1 MTFEIPARDRDV
13 NDSAAEPKSSAKP
26 QLTSLLDNDMLAR
39 LERLRL
45 RPKRRLTNRSQG
57 EHLAGK
63 GGTSIEF
70 SDYRDYV
77 AGDDMRYV
85 DWNVFSRL
93 HRPYVKQ
100 YQYEEEMHVV
110 ILIDASSSMQFEDK
124 FLRAKQMA
132 AALGL
137 MGLLNVERVSVY
149 SCNHVG
155 QRPVLLPPCTGR
167 ANMSRLFAFLETL
180 KAGGDFPV
188 DQAVE
193 AVLARHRGR
202 GIAVVLSD
210 FLTFGDLTRPL
221 NLLFSA
227 GLEVCAV
234 QVLGPSEIDPEL
246 TGDLRFVDSET
257 GHTLDVSSVGDLL
270 GIYQQHRLGLE
281 EELAQ
286 HCRSRSGRFLAI
298 SARDSLSWVLF
309 DLLRRRGWVQ

>member
-1 MTFEIPARDRDV
+1 M
-13 NDSAAEPKSSAKP
+13 NEPSIKP
-26 QLTSLLDNDMLAR
+26 QIASKAQLTSLLDNDVLAR
-39 LERLRL
+39 LERMRL
-45 RPKRRLTNRSQG
+45 KPRRRLTNRSQG

-63 GGTSIEF
+63 GGSSIEF
-70 SDYRDYV
+70 SDYRDY
-77 AGDDMRYV
+77 APGDDMRYV

-100 YQYEEEMHVV
+100 YQYEEEMHVT
-110 ILIDASSSMQFEDK
+110 ILIDASSSMQYEDK

-132 AALGL
+132 AAFGL

-149 SCNHVG
+149 SCNHTG
-155 QRPVLLPPCTGR
+155 QRPVFLPPCTGR
-167 ANMSRLFAFLETL
+167 ANMSRLFEFLERL
-180 KAGGDFPV
+180 EAGGDFPV
-188 DQAVE
+188 EQAVE

-221 NLLFSA
+221 NLLYSA

-234 QVLGPSEIDPEL
+234 QILGPSEIDPEL

-270 GIYQQHRLGLE
+270 GIYHQHRLSLE